1 MMKDKN
7 ILITGATSG
16 IGRSAAIAL
25 SKMGANISFIARSPE
40 KAQEL
45 QKEIKLASNLDAD
58 SIIADLSS
66 LEQIRQAANE
76 FKKKEKHI
84 DVLLNNAGIMNTE
97 RKITVDGFEETFA
110 VNHLAYFLLTNLLI
124 DEILSGTDKR
134 VVNVSSDAHKFINR
148 INFEDLQWEESYKM
162 FKAYGQSKL
171 ANILFTR
178 KLSQLYENQGL
189 TTNCLHPGF
198 VSTSIGTQNKNRP
211 FFASLIKL
219 ASPIF
224 AKKSDKGAETSVYLC
239 SSKEVENT
247 SGEYF
252 VDCKTAPTTPGAK
265 NMEDAD
271 KLWEISKNL
280 CNLN

>member
-40 KAQEL
+40 KAQQL
-45 QKEIKLASNLDAD
+45 QKEIKLASNLEAD

-97 RKITVDGFEETFA
+97 RKVTVDGFEETFA

-124 DEILSGTDKR
+124 DEILSG
-134 VVNVSSDAHKFINR
+134 
-148 INFEDLQWEESYKM
+148 
-162 FKAYGQSKL
+162 
-171 ANILFTR
+171 
-178 KLSQLYENQGL
+178 
-189 TTNCLHPGF
+189 
-198 VSTSIGTQNKNRP
+198 
-211 FFASLIKL
+211 
-219 ASPIF
+219 
-224 AKKSDKGAETSVYLC
+224 
-239 SSKEVENT
+239 
-247 SGEYF
+247 
-252 VDCKTAPTTPGAK
+252 
-265 NMEDAD
+265 AD
-271 KLWEISKNL
+271 
-280 CNLN
+280 